1 MQKHVP
7 LGLLLLLLGLLT
19 GCNQNLF
26 QSSSHTEYKRLTLDP
41 EYQYQI
47 RKDDKL
53 SVSVWDHEELS
64 VGSIYSIYNSNEIYG
79 KWLLVDVNGKIA
91 LPKVGAFPVEGLT
104 IQDAESNL
112 KQVLSQWIVNP
123 QVNIKVLNKEITVLG
138 EVNTPGTQLLEKE
151 RNTLVE
157 VLGRAGDFNIHADKE
172 HLRVLRSIGSET
184 HEIEVDLT
192 RIENFDLKNVVVLPG
207 DVVYVPARSGKQFDK
222 KSGTTLAIASSIT
235 AFIVFTRLLFA
246 L

>member
-1 MQKHVP
+1 MQKHLP
-7 LGLLLLLLGLLT
+7 LGLLLLLLSLLT
-19 GCNQNLF
+19 GCTQNLF

-41 EYQYQI
+41 DYQYQI

-104 IQDAESNL
+104 IQDAENNL

-157 VLGRAGDFNIHADKE
+157 VLGRAGDFSIHADKE
-172 HLRVLRSIGSET
+172 HLRVLRASGTET

-207 DVVYVPARSGKQFDK
+207 DVIYVPARTGKQFDK
-222 KSGTTLAIASSIT
+222 KSGSTLAIASSMT
-235 AFIVFTRLLFA
+235 AIIVFTRLLFS

>member
-1 MQKHVP
+1 MKRLVLP
-7 LGLLLLLLGLLT
+7 GLLLWLCLLT
-19 GCNQNLF
+19 SCTQNLF
-26 QSSSHTEYKRLTLDP
+26 QSASKTEYKKLTLDP
-41 EYQYQI
+41 DYQYQI

-79 KWLLVDVNGKIA
+79 KWLLVDATGKVS
-91 LPKVGAFPVEGLT
+91 LPKVGAFQVQGLT
-104 IQDAESNL
+104 VPEAEANL

-157 VLGRAGDFNIHADKE
+157 VLGRAGDFSVHADKE
-172 HLRVLRSIGSET
+172 HVKVLRANGSDVREL
-184 HEIEVDLT
+184 EVDLT
-192 RIENFDLKNVVVLPG
+192 QLDHFDLNNIVVLPG
-207 DVVYVPARSGKQFDK
+207 DVVYIPARNGKQFDK
-222 KSGTTLAIASSIT
+222 KSGTALAVASSIT
-235 AFIVFTRLLFA
+235 AIIVLTRLVFA